1 MLALRRVPLD
11 ASPGTAA
18 APWSD
23 AQPTN
28 QRLPSQRLVC
38 VIVTHNRAKQLRTC
52 LENTLRE
59 PVDQVVVI
67 DNASTDST
75 QALLADWQARD
86 GRLLVERQRRNRGGA
101 WGFARGMRIA
111 DRLLECQGWLLLFDD
126 DSWPQ
131 PGCIARFRARIE
143 AYQNA
148 GVSAVGAAVFAA
160 DGRAVEANRPVLNLF
175 RRPLPVLRFTLPRS
189 HSFRDLYHVPLS
201 VLRRPGQWIDV
212 DSISFV
218 GLFLR
223 LEALPRRRGRY
234 PRGSLFI
241 YSDDTLYTL
250 DLGRRGCR
258 TLLDTD
264 LVFQHDTR
272 AGGAAT
278 PWLSPAWKHYYVVRN
293 SFLMNRALSGL
304 WYLPLCLATVL
315 THALK
320 GLQLL
325 LGKRDGRLLQM
336 VALAVRVGVCSNY
349 SRRHSEL
356 EARCAK
362 ADPQN
367 SSGIATQIE

>member
-1 MLALRRVPLD
+1 MPLD

-23 AQPTN
+23 AQLTN
-28 QRLPSQRLVC
+28 QRPQSQRLVC
-38 VIVTHNRAKQLRTC
+38 VIVTHNRAKQLRTS
-52 LENTLRE
+52 LENTLHE
-59 PVDQVVVI
+59 PVDRVVVI

-75 QALLADWQARD
+75 QALLSDWQARD
-86 GRLLVERQRRNRGGA
+86 PRLLVERQRRNRGGA

-111 DRLLECQGWLLLFDD
+111 DRLLQHQGWLLLFDD

-131 PGCIARFRARIE
+131 PGCIERFRDRIE

-148 GVSAVGAAVFAA
+148 GVAAVGAAVFAA

-175 RRPLPVLRFTLPRS
+175 RRPLAVLSLTMPRG
-189 HSFRDLYHVPLS
+189 HSFRDLYHVPNS
-201 VLRRPGQWIDV
+201 ILRRPGQWIDV

-223 LEALPRRRGRY
+223 LEALPKRRGRY

-264 LVFQHDTR
+264 LVFQHETR
-272 AGGAAT
+272 SGGAAT

-320 GLQLL
+320 GVQLL
-325 LGKRDGRLLQM
+325 LSKRDGRLLHM
-336 VALAVRVGVCSNY
+336 VVLAVRDGVSNDY

-367 SSGIATQIE
+367 RSGVMAQIQ